1 MSIPAEEPFEEDF
14 LDELIRE
21 YSQKNPDF
29 PALLEAAER
38 KSRKAHAIAAE
49 RARLRRKRRKPLSHY
64 EQSLLRGLAARRA
77 ALGLSQEEVAARI
90 GVTLAAL
97 AHLERGDTDPKL
109 STIERYAAALGQKL
123 ELRSE

>member
-1 MSIPAEEPFEEDF
+1 MSTPAEENFEGEDF

-21 YSQKNPDF
+21 YSEKYPDF
-29 PALLEAAER
+29 PALLKAAER
-38 KSRKAHAIAAE
+38 KSRKERAIADK
-49 RARLRRKRRKPLSHY
+49 RARLRRKLPSHY

>member
-1 MSIPAEEPFEEDF
+1 MSTPAEEHFEEEDF

-21 YSQKNPDF
+21 RAKINPNF
-29 PALLEAAER
+29 PKMVEAEFRRR
-38 KSRKAHAIAAE
+38 KKAYAIADK
-49 RARLRRKRRKPLSHY
+49 RARLRRKLPSHY

-90 GVTLAAL
+90 GVTQAAL